1 MPKLYSAFETLCCL
15 CTKKYRNYKITS
27 KQMDNEKMPQ
37 IMPSAPPPET
47 ALPGPPSVSDQLIE
61 KPSAPPMD
69 QSGAIGLSEDYEDH
83 RNFDMEYKITNKEL
97 QELNNSR
104 ENWRLNNPN
113 ITHIESNYPRFM
125 QKKYYNLENTTK
137 KQFQPT
143 QYIAHTKSTDDSYEE
158 II

>member
-27 KQMDNEKMPQ
+27 KQDNEKMPQ
-37 IMPSAPPPET
+37 IMPSAPPPEP

-69 QSGAIGLSEDYEDH
+69 QSGAMGLSEDYKDH
-83 RNFDMEYKITNKEL
+83 RNFDTRPKLTHKEL

-125 QKKYYNLENTTK
+125 QKKHYNLENTTK